1 MSRTTS
7 TPLNAALNGEPACI
21 CKAWT
26 IHCGCGKSISHE
38 DVAKLRRKVKRLR
51 KALRRIVAL
60 HKAYE
65 IDLRV
70 LDALLNFDTA
80 RTIADTALTRE
91 GQ

>member
-38 DVAKLRRKVKRLR
+38 DVAKLRRRVKRLR
-51 KALRRIVAL
+51 EENRMLENKLAEIRDKAKLWIDKRAL
-60 HKAYE
+60 K
-65 IDLRV
+65 IFGLDLDEDNR
-70 LDALLNFDTA
+70 N
-80 RTIADTALTRE
+80 
-91 GQ
+91 G

>member
-1 MSRTTS
+1 MTRTTT
-7 TPLNAALNGEPACI
+7 TPLNAMFNGEPACI

-38 DVAKLRRKVKRLR
+38 DAAKLRREVKRLR
-51 KALRRIVAL
+51 KALQQTVDL

-70 LDALLNFDTA
+70 LDALLNFDTV
-80 RTIADTALTRE
+80 RTIADNALTRE
-91 GQ
+91 ER